1 MLYECKACIITTASR
16 ADYMKHIKTAK
27 HFKNTK
33 QEAEYI
39 LSHTTPQCDTEPE
52 PEPDPDGNI
61 ALNVCDILIT
71 RPSSSSSSSS
81 SITDK
86 PNICKICGACYSFVS
101 GLSRHMKKCNNHLP
115 ASTAPIPAAATAAA
129 PPDPNA
135 YVSEFIKVILQQN
148 DEIKQQKDEIK
159 QQSDEYKQIITNMIK
174 HNQEIVSSQE
184 DKYNKVMELYKN
196 IATSVTTNIYNHTG
210 NNHFNLNVFLN
221 EHCRDAMNMTD
232 FVKSIEVTMEDVE
245 NVKKNG
251 YVNGISSIFIDNLKN
266 TDIHKRPIHCS
277 DVKRE
282 VLYVKDA
289 DKWERECV
297 DGEKMKN
304 AVLAVEHKNVVL
316 LNEWAKQHPECEN
329 SDSRANE
336 MYLNM
341 SKCVMDGDDAKI
353 LKVVKNI
360 AKETII
366 ERKNNSILEEIK

>member
-52 PEPDPDGNI
+52 PEPEPDGNI
-61 ALNVCDILIT
+61 ALNVCDIPIT
-71 RPSSSSSSSS
+71 RPSSS

-101 GLSRHMKKCNNHLP
+101 GLSRHMKKCNNQLP
-115 ASTAPIPAAATAAA
+115 ASTAPITASAAA

-277 DVKRE
+277 DVKR
-282 VLYVKDA
+282 
-289 DKWERECV
+289 
-297 DGEKMKN
+297 
-304 AVLAVEHKNVVL
+304 
-316 LNEWAKQHPECEN
+316 
-329 SDSRANE
+329 
-336 MYLNM
+336 
-341 SKCVMDGDDAKI
+341 
-353 LKVVKNI
+353 
-360 AKETII
+360 
-366 ERKNNSILEEIK
+366 